1 MRREKKMSEVV
12 NKNNRSQASAELDVN
27 GNESIIFYQPHPF

>member
-12 NKNNRSQASAELDVN
+12 NKNNRSAELDVN